1 MSHVW
6 QEQRPKAGTPAPVS
20 ENVVEQRLRP
30 ARDRVRLAPWAVL
43 TLALAGAAAAVI
55 ALLVS
60 SHSTQNALPAI
71 NGGPAVVSQAQLE
84 QFAAASDTPVYWA
97 GPMSGY
103 SYELTRTSSGH
114 VYVRY
119 LPAGVKAGDTRANFL
134 VVGTYAQPGSFA
146 NLQRAAK
153 APDALSVRIEDD
165 GLVVFSSSKPTSVYL
180 GYPGASYQVEVYSP
194 SADSARSL
202 VLADKI
208 RPVR

>member
-1 MSHVW
+1 MTHVW
-6 QEQRPKAGTPAPVS
+6 QEPQPKAGTPVTVS
-20 ENVVEQRLRP
+20 ENVMERPLRTSRDW
-30 ARDRVRLAPWAVL
+30 ARVAPWAVL
-43 TLALAGAAAAVI
+43 GLALAGAAAAVI

-60 SHSTQNALPAI
+60 SHGTQNSLPAI
-71 NGGPAVVSQAQLE
+71 NGGPALVSQIELE
-84 QFAAASDTPVYWA
+84 QLAAASDTPVYWA
-97 GPMSGY
+97 GPKPGY
-103 SYELTRTSSGH
+103 SYELTRTSSGR

-119 LPAGVKAGDTRANFL
+119 LPAGVKAGDARASFL

-146 NLQRAAK
+146 NLQHAAK
-153 APDALSVRIEDD
+153 APDALSVRIEND

-180 GYPGASYQVEVYSP
+180 GYPGAGYQVEVYSP